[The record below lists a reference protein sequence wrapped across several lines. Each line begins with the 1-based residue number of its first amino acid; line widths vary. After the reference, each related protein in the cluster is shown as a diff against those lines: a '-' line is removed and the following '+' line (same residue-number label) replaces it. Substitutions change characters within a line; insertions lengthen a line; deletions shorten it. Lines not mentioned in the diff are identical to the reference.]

1 MVWDTEFLTVQCGP
15 FRDGWLQGH
24 SAVSSHRAGRVPE
37 GSKYWG
43 AGLMRPRFSYVGI
56 SGVDTRA
63 ARGSDVDADLEM
75 GIRGLS
81 DPATNRFAHERAS
94 GSSFILVDDSAED
107 VPATD

>member
-43 AGLMRPRFSYVGI
+43 AGLMRPRFSYG
-56 SGVDTRA
+56 GN
-63 ARGSDVDADLEM
+63 RGWTPEQRVAVMWMQILKW
-75 GIRGLS
+75 
-81 DPATNRFAHERAS
+81 AS
-94 GSSFILVDDSAED
+94 EG
-107 VPATD
+107 